1 MEQERPIPTERLRTV
16 RDQMVER
23 FSLSELRDLCFELGL
38 NWDQLAQPH
47 QTVVFYMGLVGLALI
62 VEQLLNHGVSPD
74 MPIALIQ
81 QGTTPHQ
88 RVFSG
93 TLATIQEVI
102 AEEKPQPPTLIIV
115 GEVVK
120 LREKLNWFQNPAQSD
135 QRDILLLPP
144 SP

>member
-1 MEQERPIPTERLRTV
+1 M
-16 RDQMVER
+16 D
-23 FSLSELRDLCFELGL
+23 L

-47 QTVVFYMGLVGLALI
+47 QTVVFYMGLVGLAIIL
-62 VEQLLNHGVSPD
+62 EQLLSHGVSQD

-81 QGTTPHQ
+81 QGTTPQQ

-120 LREKLNWFQNPAQSD
+120 LREKLNWFQK
-135 QRDILLLPP
+135 P
-144 SP
+144 SS